1 MSKIT
6 KVIIVDANV
15 KAAQKA
21 LKEVNDTLELQ
32 NIAIDNL
39 EKNLGDYE
47 RQLEKV
53 SEKDANRR
61 TKLIKKIKDTK
72 AELQDE
78 KKALT
83 KLKKERTDN
92 TKKVKEAT
100 DAAGDYS
107 GALSVI
113 DKSTGGAA
121 SALIGLS
128 SGLGKAGK
136 GFKTLDG
143 ILKLS
148 LLGII
153 VTGVLALSAAFTRSE
168 EGQEKFQR
176 GMAAINAIV
185 NQVLDV
191 FASLGQTII
200 DAVTNPMAAIEKLG
214 KGIAKF
220 ISNPFKFTKEVIDDA
235 KSSVIGFIAETT
247 KEVLAMD
254 KVTKARQKAHH
265 IERDLMTE
273 RAEANREISD
283 IRLQAEDRENKSATE
298 RIALLRKAQQLEED
312 ITAKEIVAKQLL
324 IDAQELEM
332 EQGLNT
338 IQAKDKLAKLQA
350 ELINLDTKKLRSQRL
365 LQTQITTAVR
375 EEQAIKDKAAAEA
388 QKVIDDNKAK
398 ADKKIED
405 DKAAELKRLEGIK
418 EVQKT
423 FEELQAEEAAIT
435 EEEKAQLD
443 ADRAIAE
450 LDKLNAT
457 EEQKA
462 KIVAYWNGQIE
473 KGRDKDAAN
482 DEARDKSVANAKMD
496 IAKQSMALIGQIAG
510 EGSAIGKAMAI
521 GQATISGVEGVQNA
535 FTTANKSPVT
545 AVFPAYPYIQAG
557 LAGAFSA
564 VQIAKIASTKAD
576 GKGAAA
582 SPRVSGAAAAAV
594 PSMPPEFTTVGASDT
609 NQLAS
614 AIGQQEPVRAF
625 VVSNDV
631 TTAQGLERNIV
642 EGATI

>member
-535 FTTANKSPVT
+535 FTTANKSPIT
-545 AVFPAYPYIQAG
+545 AVFPAYPFIQAG

-582 SPRVSGAAAAAV
+582 SPRVSGGGAAAV
-594 PSMPPEFTTVGASDT
+594 PSIPPEFTTVGASDT

>member
-1 MSKIT
+1 
-6 KVIIVDANV
+6 
-15 KAAQKA
+15 
-21 LKEVNDTLELQ
+21 
-32 NIAIDNL
+32 
-39 EKNLGDYE
+39 
-47 RQLEKV
+47 
-53 SEKDANRR
+53 
-61 TKLIKKIKDTK
+61 
-72 AELQDE
+72 
-78 KKALT
+78 
-83 KLKKERTDN
+83 
-92 TKKVKEAT
+92 
-100 DAAGDYS
+100 
-107 GALSVI
+107 
-113 DKSTGGAA
+113 
-121 SALIGLS
+121 
-128 SGLGKAGK
+128 
-136 GFKTLDG
+136 
-143 ILKLS
+143 
-148 LLGII
+148 
-153 VTGVLALSAAFTRSE
+153 
-168 EGQEKFQR
+168 
-176 GMAAINAIV
+176 MAAINAIV
-185 NQVLDV
+185 NQVLDG
-191 FASLGQTII
+191 FASLGESII
-200 DAVTNPMAAIEKLG
+200 EAVTSPMKSIEKLG
-214 KGIAKF
+214 KGILKF
-220 ISNPFKFTKEVIDDA
+220 LSNPFKATKEAIEGVTN
-235 KSSVIGFIAETT
+235 SVVTMIVETG
-247 KEVLAMD
+247 KEVAAIN

-273 RAEANREISD
+273 RADANREISD

-298 RIALLRKAQQLEED
+298 RIALLRKAQKIEED

-324 IDAQELEM
+324 VDAQILEM
-332 EQGLNT
+332 EQGKNT

-535 FTTANKSPVT
+535 FTTANKSAVT

-582 SPRVSGAAAAAV
+582 SPRVSGGGAAAV
-594 PSMPPEFTTVGASDT
+594 PSIPPEFTTVGASDT

>member
-185 NQVLDV
+185 NQVLDG

-510 EGSAIGKAMAI
+510 KGSAIGKAMAI

-535 FTTANKSPVT
+535 FTTANKNPIT
-545 AVFPAYPYIQAG
+545 AVFPAYPFIQAG

-564 VQIAKIASTKAD
+564 VQIAKISSTKAD

-582 SPRVSGAAAAAV
+582 SPRVSGGGAAAV
-594 PSMPPEFTTVGASDT
+594 PSIPPEFTTVGASDT

>member
-148 LLGII
+148 LIGLI
-153 VTGVLALSAAFTRSE
+153 VTGVLALTAAFTRSE

-338 IQAKDKLAKLQA
+338 IASKDKLAKLQA

-443 ADRAIAE
+443 ADKAIAE

-535 FTTANKSPVT
+535 FTTANKNPITVG
-545 AVFPAYPYIQAG
+545 FPAYPFIQAG

>member
-148 LLGII
+148 LIGLI
-153 VTGVLALSAAFTRSE
+153 VTGVLALTAAFTRSE

-535 FTTANKSPVT
+535 FTTANKSPITVG
-545 AVFPAYPYIQAG
+545 FPAYPFIQAG

>member
-61 TKLIKKIKDTK
+61 TKLIKKIKETK

-185 NQVLDV
+185 NQVLDG
-191 FASLGQTII
+191 FASLGESII
-200 DAVTNPMAAIEKLG
+200 EAVTSPMKAIEKLG

-220 ISNPFKFTKEVIDDA
+220 LSNPFKATKEAIEGVTN
-235 KSSVIGFIAETT
+235 SVVTMIVETG
-247 KEVLAMD
+247 KEVAAMD
-254 KVTKARQKAHH
+254 KVTIARQKAHH

-535 FTTANKSPVT
+535 FTTANKSPITVG
-545 AVFPAYPYIQAG
+545 FPAYPFIQAG

>member
-185 NQVLDV
+185 NQVLDG
-191 FASLGQTII
+191 FASLGESII
-200 DAVTNPMAAIEKLG
+200 EAVTSPMKSIEKLG

-220 ISNPFKFTKEVIDDA
+220 LSNPFKATKEAIEGVTN
-235 KSSVIGFIAETT
+235 SVVTMIVETG
-247 KEVLAMD
+247 KEVAAMD
-254 KVTKARQKAHH
+254 KVTIARQKAHH

-535 FTTANKSPVT
+535 FTTANKSPITVG
-545 AVFPAYPYIQAG
+545 FPAYPFIQAG

>member
-61 TKLIKKIKDTK
+61 TKLIKKIKETK

-535 FTTANKSPVT
+535 FTTANKSPITVG
-545 AVFPAYPYIQAG
+545 FPAYPFIQAG

>member
-148 LLGII
+148 LIGII

-535 FTTANKSPVT
+535 FTTANKSPITVG
-545 AVFPAYPYIQAG
+545 FPAYPFIQAG

>member
-1 MSKIT
+1 
-6 KVIIVDANV
+6 
-15 KAAQKA
+15 
-21 LKEVNDTLELQ
+21 
-32 NIAIDNL
+32 
-39 EKNLGDYE
+39 
-47 RQLEKV
+47 
-53 SEKDANRR
+53 
-61 TKLIKKIKDTK
+61 
-72 AELQDE
+72 
-78 KKALT
+78 
-83 KLKKERTDN
+83 
-92 TKKVKEAT
+92 
-100 DAAGDYS
+100 
-107 GALSVI
+107 
-113 DKSTGGAA
+113 
-121 SALIGLS
+121 
-128 SGLGKAGK
+128 
-136 GFKTLDG
+136 
-143 ILKLS
+143 
-148 LLGII
+148 
-153 VTGVLALSAAFTRSE
+153 
-168 EGQEKFQR
+168 
-176 GMAAINAIV
+176 MAAINAIV

-332 EQGLNT
+332 EQGKNT

-535 FTTANKSPVT
+535 FTTANKSPITVG
-545 AVFPAYPYIQAG
+545 FPAYPFIQAG

>member
-148 LLGII
+148 LIGLI
-153 VTGVLALSAAFTRSE
+153 VTGVLALTAAFTRSE

-338 IQAKDKLAKLQA
+338 IASKDKLAKLQA

-535 FTTANKSPVT
+535 FTTANKNPITVG
-545 AVFPAYPYIQAG
+545 FPAYPFIQAG

>member
-185 NQVLDV
+185 NQVLDG

-535 FTTANKSPVT
+535 FTTANKNPIT
-545 AVFPAYPYIQAG
+545 AVFPAYPFIQAG

-564 VQIAKIASTKAD
+564 VQIAKISSTKAD

-582 SPRVSGAAAAAV
+582 SPRVSGGGAAAV
-594 PSMPPEFTTVGASDT
+594 PSIPPEFTTVGASDT

>member
-61 TKLIKKIKDTK
+61 TKLIKKIKETK

-185 NQVLDV
+185 NQVLDG

-535 FTTANKSPVT
+535 FTTANKSPITVG
-545 AVFPAYPYIQAG
+545 FPAYPFIQAG

>member
-185 NQVLDV
+185 NQVLDG
-191 FASLGQTII
+191 FASLGESII
-200 DAVTNPMAAIEKLG
+200 EAVTSPMKSIEKLG
-214 KGIAKF
+214 KGILKF
-220 ISNPFKFTKEVIDDA
+220 LSNPFKATKEAIEGVTN
-235 KSSVIGFIAETT
+235 SVVTMIVETG
-247 KEVLAMD
+247 KEVAAIN

-273 RAEANREISD
+273 RADANREISD

-298 RIALLRKAQQLEED
+298 RIALLRKAQKIEED

-324 IDAQELEM
+324 VDAQILEM
-332 EQGLNT
+332 EQGKNT

-535 FTTANKSPVT
+535 FTTANKSAVT

-582 SPRVSGAAAAAV
+582 SPRVSGGGAAAV
-594 PSMPPEFTTVGASDT
+594 PSIPPEFTTVGASDT

>member
-185 NQVLDV
+185 NQVLDG

-535 FTTANKSPVT
+535 FTTANKSPITVG
-545 AVFPAYPYIQAG
+545 FPAYPFIQAG

>member
-185 NQVLDV
+185 NQV
-191 FASLGQTII
+191 
-200 DAVTNPMAAIEKLG
+200 
-214 KGIAKF
+214 
-220 ISNPFKFTKEVIDDA
+220 
-235 KSSVIGFIAETT
+235 
-247 KEVLAMD
+247 
-254 KVTKARQKAHH
+254 
-265 IERDLMTE
+265 
-273 RAEANREISD
+273 
-283 IRLQAEDRENKSATE
+283 
-298 RIALLRKAQQLEED
+298 
-312 ITAKEIVAKQLL
+312 
-324 IDAQELEM
+324 
-332 EQGLNT
+332 
-338 IQAKDKLAKLQA
+338 
-350 ELINLDTKKLRSQRL
+350 
-365 LQTQITTAVR
+365 
-375 EEQAIKDKAAAEA
+375 
-388 QKVIDDNKAK
+388 
-398 ADKKIED
+398 
-405 DKAAELKRLEGIK
+405 
-418 EVQKT
+418 
-423 FEELQAEEAAIT
+423 
-435 EEEKAQLD
+435 
-443 ADRAIAE
+443 
-450 LDKLNAT
+450 
-457 EEQKA
+457 
-462 KIVAYWNGQIE
+462 
-473 KGRDKDAAN
+473 
-482 DEARDKSVANAKMD
+482 
-496 IAKQSMALIGQIAG
+496 
-510 EGSAIGKAMAI
+510 
-521 GQATISGVEGVQNA
+521 
-535 FTTANKSPVT
+535 
-545 AVFPAYPYIQAG
+545 
-557 LAGAFSA
+557 
-564 VQIAKIASTKAD
+564 
-576 GKGAAA
+576 
-582 SPRVSGAAAAAV
+582 
-594 PSMPPEFTTVGASDT
+594 
-609 NQLAS
+609 
-614 AIGQQEPVRAF
+614 
-625 VVSNDV
+625 
-631 TTAQGLERNIV
+631 
-642 EGATI
+642 

>member
-535 FTTANKSPVT
+535 FTTANKSPITVG
-545 AVFPAYPYIQAG
+545 FPAYPFIQAG

>member
-200 DAVTNPMAAIEKLG
+200 VETG
-214 KGIAKF
+214 
-220 ISNPFKFTKEVIDDA
+220 KEVA
-235 KSSVIGFIAETT
+235 
-247 KEVLAMD
+247 AMD

-535 FTTANKSPVT
+535 FTTANKSPITVG
-545 AVFPAYPYIQAG
+545 FPAYPFIQAG

>member
-185 NQVLDV
+185 NQVLDG
-191 FASLGQTII
+191 FASLGESII
-200 DAVTNPMAAIEKLG
+200 EAVTSPMKSIEKLG
-214 KGIAKF
+214 KGILKF
-220 ISNPFKFTKEVIDDA
+220 LSNPFKATKEAIEGVTN
-235 KSSVIGFIAETT
+235 SVVTMIVETG
-247 KEVLAMD
+247 KEVAAMD
-254 KVTKARQKAHH
+254 KVTIARQKAHH

-332 EQGLNT
+332 EQGKNT

-535 FTTANKSPVT
+535 FTTAQDSPITVG
-545 AVFPAYPYIQAG
+545 FPAYPFIQAG